1 MPTKD
6 KKGKQMPEDFTQK
19 FDEYM
24 VAIKPRTQLNPN
36 DVDELKRRFNNYRK
50 KTIEYGMEYA
60 NINAYNALGLSSEQ
74 IKSYTGARYAD
85 NPERG
90 DFLRGVLYF
99 LGSYREQAIM
109 KGYMPQIP
117 GIFAQKNYDN
127 MRDVQE
133 VQHTHVSETPRDI
146 KSIAARYQDV
156 IDVEFKPK
164 EKKQIGSPVT
174 LETLETLE
182 TKEEKD
188 G

>member
-1 MPTKD
+1 MAE
-6 KKGKQMPEDFTQK
+6 KKKQMPEDFTQK

-24 VAIKPRTQLNPN
+24 LAIKPRTKLNPN

-117 GIFAQKNYDN
+117 GIFAQKNYDG
-127 MRDVQE
+127 MRDVAE
-133 VQHTHVSETPRDI
+133 VQHTHISEAPRDM

-156 IDVEFKPK
+156 IDVEFQPK
-164 EKKQIGSPVT
+164 EKKQIEMAEVV
-174 LETLETLE
+174 
-182 TKEEKD
+182 KEDE
-188 G
+188 